1 MRHLYFGYATA
12 TYLKLSERYAHCAHL
27 SELISQSIKQ
37 ARLFTK
43 ANRDLIPVVKKWFKP
58 DYVTGNE
65 QKVDAV

>member
-1 MRHLYFGYATA
+1 MQILSAPAGVERLFSVAGFLLDNRALNLNDDYF
-12 TYLKLSERYAHCAHL
+12 E
-27 SELISQSIKQ
+27 

-65 QKVDAV
+65 